1 MKCPFCNHIDSR
13 VIDSRTIEENTTI
26 RRRRECPKC
35 AKRFTT
41 YEKYEEAPLIVH
53 KKDGSRELFDPTK
66 LMRGL
71 LKACEK
77 RPVTNDKIKSI
88 VDNIERDLRAAY
100 GDETEST
107 QIGELV
113 MKYLCKADQIAYVRF
128 VSVYKQF
135 KDTKSFM
142 AELERIMYDEY

>member
-1 MKCPFCNHIDSR
+1 MKCPFCGYVDSR

-35 AKRFTT
+35 SKRFTT

-53 KKDGSRELFDPTK
+53 KKDGSRELFDPAK

-77 RPVTNDKIKSI
+77 RPVTSEKIKSI
-88 VDNIERDLRAAY
+88 IDNIEHDLRVTY
-100 GDETEST
+100 GDEAEST

-113 MKYLCKADQIAYVRF
+113 LKYLLKTDQIAYVRF

-135 KDTKSFM
+135 KDTKSFV
-142 AELERIMYDEY
+142 AELERIMYDE

>member
-1 MKCPFCNHIDSR
+1 MKCPFCSNVDSR
-13 VIDSRTIEENTTI
+13 VIDSRTIEDNTTI

-35 AKRFTT
+35 GKRFTT

-53 KKDGSRELFDPTK
+53 KKNGNRELFDRDK

-77 RPVTNDKIKSI
+77 RPVSSDRIKNI
-88 VDNIERDLRAAY
+88 VDNIERDLRLAY
-100 GDETEST
+100 GNEAKST

-113 MKYLCKADQIAYVRF
+113 MKYLCKTDQIAYVRF

-142 AELERIMYDEY
+142 AELERIMYDE

>member
-1 MKCPFCNHIDSR
+1 MKCPFCSYINSR
-13 VIDSRTIEENTTI
+13 VIDSRTIDENTTI

-35 AKRFTT
+35 GKRFTT

-53 KKDGSRELFDPTK
+53 KKDGSRELFDPMK

-77 RPVTNDKIKSI
+77 RPVTSDKIKSI
-88 VDNIERDLRAAY
+88 VDNIEHDLRVAY
-100 GDETEST
+100 GNETEST
-107 QIGELV
+107 RIGELV
-113 MKYLCKADQIAYVRF
+113 MKYLSKTDQIAYVRF

-142 AELERIMYDEY
+142 AELERIMYDE

>member
-1 MKCPFCNHIDSR
+1 MRCPFCDYKDSR
-13 VIDSRTIEENTTI
+13 VIDSRTIEDNTTI

-35 AKRFTT
+35 GKRFTT
-41 YEKYEEAPLIVH
+41 YEKYEESPLIVH
-53 KKDGSRELFDPTK
+53 KKDGSRELFDPMK

-77 RPVTNDKIKSI
+77 RPVTNERIKNI
-88 VDNIERDLRAAY
+88 VDNIEHDLRVTF
-100 GDETEST
+100 GDEAEST

-113 MKYLCKADQIAYVRF
+113 MKYLAKTDQIAYVRF

-135 KDTKSFM
+135 KDTKSFI
-142 AELERIMYDEY
+142 AELERIIYDE

>member
-1 MKCPFCNHIDSR
+1 MRCPFCNKGDSR
-13 VIDSRTIEENTTI
+13 VVDSRTIDENTTI
-26 RRRRECPKC
+26 RRRRECPEC
-35 AKRFTT
+35 GKRFTT

-53 KKDGSRELFDPTK
+53 KKDGSRELFDPMK

-77 RPVTNDKIKSI
+77 RPVSADRIKNI
-88 VDNIERDLRAAY
+88 VDSIERDLRIAY
-100 GDETEST
+100 GNEAKST

-113 MKYLCKADQIAYVRF
+113 MKYLAKADQIAYVRF

-135 KDTKSFM
+135 SDTKSFM
-142 AELERIMYDEY
+142 AELERLMYDE

>member
-1 MKCPFCNHIDSR
+1 MRCPFCNYKDSR
-13 VIDSRTIEENTTI
+13 VIDSRTVDGNATI
-26 RRRRECPKC
+26 RRRRECPAC
-35 AKRFTT
+35 LKRFTT
-41 YEKYEEAPLIVH
+41 YEKYEETPLVVH

-77 RPVTNDKIKSI
+77 RPVSSDRIKNI
-88 VDNIERDLRAAY
+88 VENIEHDLRVAF
-100 GDETEST
+100 GDEAEST

-113 MKYLCKADQIAYVRF
+113 MKYLAKTDQIAYVRF

-135 KDTKSFM
+135 TDAKSFK
-142 AELERIMYDEY
+142 AELEKIIYDE

>member
-1 MKCPFCNHIDSR
+1 MKCPFCSYIDSR

-26 RRRRECPKC
+26 RRRRECSKC
-35 AKRFTT
+35 GKRFTT
-41 YEKYEEAPLIVH
+41 YEKYEEAPLVVH

-66 LMRGL
+66 LMKGL

-77 RPVTNDKIKSI
+77 RPVTSDKIKSI
-88 VDNIERDLRAAY
+88 VDSIEHDLRVAY
-100 GDETEST
+100 GNEAEST

-113 MKYLCKADQIAYVRF
+113 MKYLSKTDQIAYVRF

-135 KDTKSFM
+135 KDTKSFI
-142 AELERIMYDEY
+142 AELERIIYDE

>member
-1 MKCPFCNHIDSR
+1 MRCPFCNYRDSR
-13 VIDSRTIEENTTI
+13 VIDSRSVEDNTTI

-35 AKRFTT
+35 NKRFTT

-77 RPVTNDKIKSI
+77 RPVTNERIKNI
-88 VDNIERDLRAAY
+88 VDSIEHDLRVTF
-100 GDETEST
+100 GDEAEST

-113 MKYLCKADQIAYVRF
+113 MKYLSKTDQIAYVRF

-135 KDTKSFM
+135 KDTKSFI
-142 AELERIMYDEY
+142 AELERIIYDE